1 MTLWITDRLLPLWQL
16 LGVNYAQMRAILAVK
31 LSLDNRRPVP
41 AFTNWRQKEGQNTN
55 GYWKSLALYAFLGLF
70 TAIPLAFVSPG
81 AVLMP
86 AVLFFGY
93 VMAICAMT
101 LITDFSA
108 VVLDS
113 TDNQILLFRPVDGRT
128 ILAAR
133 ITHIASYL
141 LTFALAVSVVGI
153 LIISSRFGPIA
164 GLLTLLLVLLV
175 AILSLFLTNVFY
187 LLLMRFMSE
196 ERLRETINYF
206 QIVLGVLFYG
216 SFQLMPRFFNNADP
230 LNPTL
235 LTGQWWMLLLP
246 PFWCAGSLDL
256 LINQTADTW
265 HWLGLV
271 LILTVPF
278 AGLWLMS
285 RVLGPLFGNRMATLD
300 LAERQPTAPQPTAT
314 NVPGSLAKPSLADR
328 LAGWLTTSPLERATF
343 TMIWHL
349 TSRDRKF
356 KLKTYPSLAFGIVYV
371 VMMSSRQSG
380 MASFSQSHLFILY
393 LSSLYMLGA
402 IMQITVSDSYKAA
415 WIYATTPISRPG
427 ELLAGGLKAVIVKL
441 MLPYFALLAA
451 YVFYRKGID
460 VLPDVLLAL
469 TGSLVMLLISVTMG
483 ERSLPFSMTQDA
495 VQQNMTTRS
504 LISMLVVGLV
514 GVAHWGLSYIPYGV
528 WAAIPIML
536 LIAWLLFR
544 SYRRTDWG
552 GITVV

>member
-1 MTLWITDRLLPLWQL
+1 MTLWITDRLLPLWRL
-16 LGVNYAQMRAILAVK
+16 LGVNYTQMRAILAVK
-31 LSLDNRRPVP
+31 LSFDNRRPTP
-41 AFTNWRQKEGQNTN
+41 AFTNWRQKEGHSTN
-55 GYWKSLALYAFLGLF
+55 GYWKAIGLYAFMGLF
-70 TAIPLAFVSPG
+70 VAIPLAFVDPT
-81 AVLMP
+81 AILVP

-141 LTFALAVSVVGI
+141 LTFALSVGVVGI
-153 LIISSRFGPIA
+153 LIIASRFGPVA
-164 GLLTLLLVLLV
+164 GLLSLLLIVLV

-206 QIVLGVLFYG
+206 QIALGVLFYG
-216 SFQLMPRFFNNADP
+216 SFQLMPRFFENTDP
-230 LNPTL
+230 LHPSL
-235 LTGQWWMLLLP
+235 LTGQWWMHLIP
-246 PFWCAGSLDL
+246 PFWCAASLDL
-256 LINQTADTW
+256 LVNRASDSW
-265 HWLGLV
+265 HWLGLA

-278 AGLWLMS
+278 LGLWVMS
-285 RVLGPLFGNRMATLD
+285 RVLGPIFGNRMATLD
-300 LAERQPTAPQPTAT
+300 LATNSAAAPQTVVA
-314 NVPGSLAKPSLADR
+314 NVSGSLAKPSLADR
-328 LAGWLTTSPLERATF
+328 LAGWLTTSALERATF

-356 KLKTYPSLAFGIVYV
+356 KLKTYPSLAFGIVYI
-371 VMMSSRQSG
+371 VMMSSRRSG

-402 IMQITVSDSYKAA
+402 IMQITISDNYKAA
-415 WIYATTPISRPG
+415 WIYAATPITRPG
-427 ELLAGGLKAVIVKL
+427 ELLSGGLKAVIVKL
-441 MLPYFALLAA
+441 MLPYFALLSA

-495 VQQNMTTRS
+495 VQQNITTRS
-504 LISMLVVGLV
+504 LLSMLVIGLV
-514 GVAHWGLSYIPYGV
+514 GAAHWGLSYIPYGV
-528 WAAIPIML
+528 WAAIPVML

-544 SYRRTDWG
+544 SYRQTDWS